1 MNTNDRII
9 AGMEA
14 NFHSLKPEEPTERIA
29 QKDTQWGVT
38 NDGYKYNS
46 KVDNIN
52 KLGRKLVA
60 ICCLKE
66 LKETGPMQLC
76 QRLWT

>member
-1 MNTNDRII
+1 MKRQTMHCGL
-9 AGMEA
+9 AGDG
-14 NFHSLKPEEPTERIA
+14 SPKPEEPTDR
-29 QKDTQWGVT
+29 GVT

-46 KVDNIN
+46 KADNIRRVN